1 MDPGQLDA
9 DPLRLGLESPELVR
23 RWRKESEILQAR
35 LDDER
40 AIRRGRL
47 KWSLLIAILMVD
59 LIISLAFILR
69 FAA

>member
-1 MDPGQLDA
+1 MDPGQQDA

>member
-1 MDPGQLDA
+1 MDPGQQDA

-23 RWRKESEILQAR
+23 RWRKESEVLQAR